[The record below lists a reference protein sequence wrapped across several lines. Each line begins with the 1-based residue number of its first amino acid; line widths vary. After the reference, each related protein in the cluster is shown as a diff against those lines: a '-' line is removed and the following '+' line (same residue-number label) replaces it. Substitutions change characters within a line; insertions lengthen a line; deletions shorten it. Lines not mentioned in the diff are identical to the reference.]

1 MASIRDCHSLDPGSN
16 PGRGAL
22 SSFLRFL
29 FELRILKK
37 EKHKGFYLVGCSDGE
52 VGSVA
57 EHSWRTAVIGYI
69 LAKMENYPNPYE
81 VSTICVFHDIAE
93 SRIGDL
99 HRVAKRYVK
108 VDKEK
113 AIKEQTQQLGETG
126 EEIAKLSLRSSY
138 KDLNDKAGII
148 ARDADLVEQA
158 ISAYELV
165 RKGYKSAEEWI
176 ENVKKNI
183 KTKSAKELL
192 NEMEK
197 KQVDPFFWWEGLKVK
212 KAD

>member
-1 MASIRDCHSLDPGSN
+1 
-16 PGRGAL
+16 
-22 SSFLRFL
+22 
-29 FELRILKK
+29 
-37 EKHKGFYLVGCSDGE
+37 
-52 VGSVA
+52 VA